1 MAPRKSINIRF
12 LTVSTSD
19 FIFGI
24 RPILE
29 ALNSNR
35 QIDKLFI
42 QKDAQGELIQELL
55 SEAKSAGVF
64 AQRVPVEKLNRITR
78 KNHQG
83 AVAFISPVE
92 FTDLN
97 EVVTRAYENGEKPF
111 VLLLDGITDVRN
123 FGAISRTAEAAG
135 VHALVIP
142 QRGAASVNADAVK
155 TSAGALFKIP
165 VCKVTTIRSAIHDLQ
180 QFGIEVYGASEKAAD
195 YPYKI
200 DLNKPVGLVMGNEES
215 GLQDDVIRSCTGLV
229 QIPMNGQIGSLNVS
243 VAAGILM
250 YEIVRQRL

>member
-1 MAPRKSINIRF
+1 MK
-12 LTVSTSD
+12 
-19 FIFGI
+19 IFGLRAI
-24 RPILE
+24 IE
-29 ALNSNR
+29 AIESGSTLNKIYLQKGLRGNTFYEL
-35 QIDKLFI
+35 DKLI
-42 QKDAQGELIQELL
+42 RQKRIAT
-55 SEAKSAGVF
+55 ST
-64 AQRVPVEKLNRITR
+64 VPVEKLNRLS
-78 KNHQG
+78 KNQNHQG